1 VGERGRANAEPAKS
15 SDHDNARHAE
25 RRMATLGH
33 VHSAVFN
40 GRVDDVVA
48 GLVEVCAMVRYDG
61 PIRQG
66 TQADE

>member
-1 VGERGRANAEPAKS
+1 
-15 SDHDNARHAE
+15 
-25 RRMATLGH
+25 MATLGH
-33 VHSAVFN
+33 VHGAVFN

-61 PIRQG
+61 PIRVG